1 MEHRLTKLE
10 VDMEHTAKSIDALSV
25 QVTELNESL
34 ARYRGAWGMLVMM
47 GGAIA
52 AAIAIWVEYTSG
64 K

>member
-1 MEHRLTKLE
+1 
-10 VDMEHTAKSIDALSV
+10 MEHTAKSIDALSA